1 MKNLQQLSEIADNLG
16 KEYFDSVCNKKQ
28 FPDDLWNS
36 LGRQKL
42 FGLLVSKENGG
53 DGIELS
59 DFVELV
65 LEFSKQFGTFAYL
78 FIAQNLSAKMF
89 SDFGNEKL
97 RAFLPDLISGRI
109 RINLALTELESGS
122 DAFSIKTKASREGG
136 NFIIAGKKHYVTN
149 ARNADLL
156 MVVARTS
163 HHQEKQSSG
172 LTTFVTKKEQYEPSD
187 FMNLEKMGLDFL
199 PIYSLQVN
207 AVNVPGNMILGE
219 LDEAWKMLSNT
230 FVLDR
235 ILLAAMFIGMG
246 EMALGIAVQ
255 YAKER
260 KVFGKV
266 ISSHQG
272 IQFPIA
278 ESYSFLQAAKSH
290 VRSVSKIWDD
300 GLIKANRDAPWTAY
314 YTSIKSA
321 YDAIDCSLQTLG
333 ASGYVSSTVEKLFR
347 DIRYY
352 RIGPISEQIAL
363 SNIAEKTLGM
373 RE

>member
-1 MKNLQQLSEIADNLG
+1 MKNLQYLGEIADNLG
-16 KEYFDSVCNKKQ
+16 KEYFNSVCNSRQ
-28 FPDDLWNS
+28 FPEDLWNS

-42 FGLLVSKENGG
+42 FGLLVSKGNGG

-65 LEFSKQFGTFAYL
+65 LEFSKQFGTFGYL

-97 RAFLPDLISGRI
+97 RAFLPDLISGRT

-122 DAFSIKTKASREGG
+122 DAFSIKTKASREGD
-136 NFIIAGKKHYVTN
+136 NFIISGKKHYVTN

-156 MVVARTS
+156 MLVARTS
-163 HHQEKQSSG
+163 FHQEKQSSG
-172 LTTFVTKKEQYEPSD
+172 LTTFVTTKEQYEPSD
-187 FMNLEKMGLDFL
+187 FINLEKMGLDFL
-199 PIYSLQVN
+199 PTYSLQVN
-207 AVNVPGNMILGE
+207 AVNVPRDMILGE
-219 LDEAWKMLSNT
+219 VDEAWKMLSNT

-255 YAKER
+255 YAQER

-300 GLIKANRDAPWTAY
+300 GLIKSNRDAPWTAY
-314 YTSIKSA
+314 YTSIKAA

>member
-1 MKNLQQLSEIADNLG
+1 MKNLQILGEIANNLG
-16 KEYFDSVCNKKQ
+16 KEYFNFICNDRH

-53 DGIELS
+53 DGIDLS

-65 LEFSKQFGTFAYL
+65 LEFSKQFGTFGYL
-78 FIAQNLSAKMF
+78 LIAQNLSAKML

-97 RAFLPDLISGRI
+97 KAFLPDLISGRI
-109 RINLALTELESGS
+109 KINLALTELESGS
-122 DAFSIKTKASREGG
+122 DAFSINTKASRQGD
-136 NFIIAGKKHYVTN
+136 NFIISGKKHYVTN
-149 ARNADLL
+149 AKNADLL

-163 HHQEKQSSG
+163 QPHEKKSLG
-172 LTTFVTKKEQYEPSD
+172 LTTFVTKKEQYLPSD
-187 FMNLEKMGLDFL
+187 FVNLEKMGLDFL

-207 AVNVPGNMILGE
+207 AVNVPSDMILGE
-219 LDEAWKMLSNT
+219 LDGAWQMLSNT

-235 ILLAAMFIGMG
+235 ILLAAMFIGMA
-246 EMALGIAVQ
+246 EMALSIAVL

-260 KVFGKV
+260 RVFGKI

-278 ESYSFLQAAKSH
+278 QSYSFLQAAKSH
-290 VRSVSKIWDD
+290 VRSVSKIWDN
-300 GLIKANRDAPWTAY
+300 GLIKTSRDMPWTAY
-314 YTSIKSA
+314 YTSIRSA

-333 ASGYVSSTVEKLFR
+333 AAGYVSSTVEKLFR

-363 SNIAEKTLGM
+363 ANIAEKTLGM
-373 RE
+373 KE

>member
-1 MKNLQQLSEIADNLG
+1 MKNLQKLGEIANNLG
-16 KEYFDSVCNKKQ
+16 KEYFNFICNNRR
-28 FPDDLWNS
+28 FPDNLWNS

-53 DGIELS
+53 DGIDLS
-59 DFVELV
+59 DFVDLV
-65 LEFSKQFGTFAYL
+65 LKFSKQFGTFGYL
-78 FIAQNLSAKMF
+78 LIAQNLSAKMF

-97 RAFLPDLISGRI
+97 KAFLPDLISGRI

-122 DAFSIKTKASREGG
+122 DAFSIKTKASRQGD
-136 NFIIAGKKHYVTN
+136 NFIISGRKQYVTN
-149 ARNADLL
+149 AKNADLL

-163 HHQEKQSSG
+163 QPHEKKSSG
-172 LTTFVTKKEQYEPSD
+172 LTTFVTKKEQYLPSD
-187 FMNLEKMGLDFL
+187 FVNLEKMGLDFL

-207 AVNVPGNMILGE
+207 AINVPSDMILGE
-219 LDEAWKMLSNT
+219 LDEAWQMLSNT

-235 ILLAAMFIGMG
+235 ILLAAMFIGMA
-246 EMALGIAVQ
+246 EMALSIAVQ

-260 KVFGKV
+260 LVFGKI

-278 ESYSFLQAAKSH
+278 QSYSFLQAAKSH
-290 VRSVSKIWDD
+290 VRSVSKIWDN
-300 GLIKANRDAPWTAY
+300 GQIKASRDAPWTAY

-333 ASGYVSSTVEKLFR
+333 AAGYVSSTVEKLFR

-373 RE
+373 KE